1 MLSFAQRSIIQVA
14 LNYGA
19 LKLIEAIISTQIVGI
34 EALNTFQVSAGLT
47 LFNEAGYCMLGRP
60 VVFGSLYEHSS
71 WMAVVAGDEVVDA
84 ARNGQKIGT

>member
-60 VVFGSLYEHSS
+60 VVFGALYDRASL
-71 WMAVVAGDEVVDA
+71 MAAVAGDEVVA
-84 ARNGQKIGT
+84 AASNGQKIGT